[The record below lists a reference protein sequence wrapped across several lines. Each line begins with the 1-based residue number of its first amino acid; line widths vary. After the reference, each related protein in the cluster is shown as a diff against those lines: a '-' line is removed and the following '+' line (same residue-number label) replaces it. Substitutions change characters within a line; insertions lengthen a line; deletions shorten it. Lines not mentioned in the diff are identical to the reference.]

1 MPKEAAAVADN
12 YSERTSV
19 PPPAVFAA
27 EPRDVDTVPYVELA
41 DGRLQGV
48 VSSGSDVE
56 RVYCAFIEAGSLAY
70 YSSTNNDR
78 PDAGTA
84 KRLAWLLE
92 AACAQYGVAR
102 VLQFLQVPLDPAKVK
117 RPADILA
124 EVTRRGAL
132 RKENAGIVFARFLK
146 YLRYVELPAPS
157 GPIPEMSWF
166 AV

>member
-78 PDAGTA
+78 PDAHRFYA
-84 KRLAWLLE
+84 ELE
-92 AACAQYGVAR
+92 FSTTHVGM
-102 VLQFLQVPLDPAKVK
+102 K
-117 RPADILA
+117 
-124 EVTRRGAL
+124 
-132 RKENAGIVFARFLK
+132 LK
-146 YLRYVELPAPS
+146 LK
-157 GPIPEMSWF
+157 
-166 AV
+166 

>member
-1 MPKEAAAVADN
+1 MPPTAD
-12 YSERTSV
+12 SLQVTSV
-19 PPPAVFAA
+19 PAPEAFAG

-84 KRLAWLLE
+84 KRLTWLLE
-92 AACAQYGVAR
+92 AAAARYGTPR
-102 VLQFLQVPLDPAKVK
+102 VLQYLQVPLDPDKVK
-117 RPADILA
+117 RPADVMA
-124 EVTRRGAL
+124 EVARRGHV
-132 RKENAGIVFARFLK
+132 RKENAGLVFSRFLK
-146 YLRYVELPAPS
+146 YLRYVELPAPA
-157 GPIPEMSWF
+157 GPVPEMSWF
-166 AV
+166 VG

>member
-1 MPKEAAAVADN
+1 MAAHHP
-12 YSERTSV
+12 ERSSV

-56 RVYCAFIEAGSLAY
+56 RVYCAFIEAGTLAY

-84 KRLAWLLE
+84 KRLTWLLE
-92 AACAQYGVAR
+92 AAVAQYGVAR
-102 VLQFLQVPLDPAKVK
+102 VLQFLQVPLDPSKVK

-124 EVTRRGAL
+124 EVQRRGSA
-132 RKENAGIVFARFLK
+132 RKENPGLVFSRFLK
-146 YLRYVELPAPS
+146 YLRYVELPNPT
-157 GPIPEMSWF
+157 GPVPEMSWF
-166 AV
+166 VA